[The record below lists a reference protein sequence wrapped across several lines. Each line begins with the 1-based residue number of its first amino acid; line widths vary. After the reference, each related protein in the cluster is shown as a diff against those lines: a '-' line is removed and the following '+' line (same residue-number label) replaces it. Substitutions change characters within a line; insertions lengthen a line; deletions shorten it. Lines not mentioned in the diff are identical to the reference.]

1 MGVDHRTWTT
11 KYPEHRCA
19 FSWHI
24 WEHSVQSPESLALSR
39 GSTIGS
45 KGSMALGLQWGS
57 MASTRLKGFQGVQRG
72 SKTFKGWRG
81 ILRSGD
87 RRSEVRFEMFGSD
100 GVAGMQQLVRKCCTK
115 TTKDHNT
122 QGEIEWGVAE
132 MQHPF
137 FMAQHCVDLWH
148 SKTQHL
154 VGKKT
159 NNFNGLAV
167 KNRLTAVVMPLH
179 VVA

>member
-1 MGVDHRTWTT
+1 MR
-11 KYPEHRCA
+11 
-19 FSWHI
+19 FN
-24 WEHSVQSPESLALSR
+24 
-39 GSTIGS
+39 
-45 KGSMALGLQWGS
+45 
-57 MASTRLKGFQGVQRG
+57 GFNEAQRRQGVQRD
-72 SKTFKGWRG
+72 SKTFKGWRDCLG
-81 ILRSGD
+81 PGD
-87 RRSEVRFEMFGSD
+87 RRSEVRFEMFRSD

-137 FMAQHCVDLWH
+137 FVAQHCVDQRH
-148 SKTQHL
+148 SKTQYL

-179 VVA
+179 LSLIHI